1 MDNSPVTPKKPWSKC
16 PRCPHRL
23 SDLWTHEFPPD
34 TPTATQPLPA
44 VPEKEESNNNED
56 DGGDSS
62 STAVEDQVGGKHT
75 SCPPPDYSDTSS
87 EKSQPPEYISEE
99 QHQADIARYYELRS
113 DDDDLH
119 GSSDEEDD
127 EDWKSAREYHS
138 DEEHLL
144 TQDVGFG
151 GAFEDKNYPGHY
163 TCPYDNI
170 YHGVPVQ
177 GETTYPIGEIGED
190 MIVTVGVIEY
200 TDEDGTVF
208 LWKLCD
214 LCMFSTIE
222 GPNADT
228 EHQSGGLGQ
237 FEEWKEI
244 VDEALQN
251 PQVEV
256 ATAYQSPSANGLETL
271 EEKEEES

>member
-1 MDNSPVTPKKPWSKC
+1 MDNSPVTPKKPLRPC

-23 SDLWTHEFPPD
+23 SDLWTHESPPES
-34 TPTATQPLPA
+34 PSATQPLPA
-44 VPEKEESNNNED
+44 VPEKEESKKDED
-56 DGGDSS
+56 EEGNSS
-62 STAVEDQVGGKHT
+62 STAVEDQVGGEHA
-75 SCPPPDYSDTSS
+75 SCLPPDYSDTSS
-87 EKSQPPEYISEE
+87 EKSQPPQYISEE
-99 QHQADIARYYELRS
+99 QQQADIARYYELRS

-127 EDWKSAREYHS
+127 EDYKSAREHHR

-144 TQDVGFG
+144 NKDADDVL
-151 GAFEDKNYPGHY
+151 EDKNYPGHY

-170 YHGVPVQ
+170 YHGDLVQ
-177 GETTYPIGEIGED
+177 GETTYPLGEIGED
-190 MIVTVGVIEY
+190 MILKGGVMEY
-200 TDEDGTVF
+200 TAEDGTVF

-214 LCMFSTIE
+214 FCLYNKSDD
-222 GPNADT
+222 PDA
-228 EHQSGGLGQ
+228 EHQSCGLGQ

-256 ATAYQSPSANGLETL
+256 ATAYQSPSATGLKTL

>member
-1 MDNSPVTPKKPWSKC
+1 MGNSPVTPKKPLRPC

-23 SDLWTHEFPPD
+23 SDLWTHESPPD
-34 TPTATQPLPA
+34 TPTATRSLLA
-44 VPEKEESNNNED
+44 VPEKEESNENED
-56 DGGDSS
+56 EGGDSS
-62 STAVEDQVGGKHT
+62 STAVEDQVGREHT
-75 SCPPPDYSDTSS
+75 SCLPPDYSDTSS

-99 QHQADIARYYELRS
+99 QHQADITRYYELRS
-113 DDDDLH
+113 DEDDLH

-127 EDWKSAREYHS
+127 EYYKSAREYHS

-144 TQDVGFG
+144 EGDVE
-151 GAFEDKNYPGHY
+151 GALKDKNYPGHY

-190 MIVTVGVIEY
+190 MIVKGGVMEY

-208 LWKLCD
+208 LWKLCNFC
-214 LCMFSTIE
+214 LYSNSE
-222 GPNADT
+222 GPDADT

-244 VDEALQN
+244 VDEALQS

-256 ATAYQSPSANGLETL
+256 ATAYQPPSANGLETL